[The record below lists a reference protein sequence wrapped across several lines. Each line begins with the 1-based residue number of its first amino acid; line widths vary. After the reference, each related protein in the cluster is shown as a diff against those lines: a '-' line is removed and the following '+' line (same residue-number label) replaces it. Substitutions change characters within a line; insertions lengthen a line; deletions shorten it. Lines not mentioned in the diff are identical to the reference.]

1 VLNSLCHKT
10 DKTMIEIKEPYKNKL
25 SKKKFIDLFAG
36 IGGFHTAFSSFGAR
50 CIFSSEWDKH
60 AQQVYEENFFE
71 KPAGDI
77 TQISEKLIPR
87 HNILCAGFPCQAFSI
102 SGKQKGF
109 NDTRGTLFFDVVRI
123 AKHHQPELLVLENV
137 KNLGNHDNGKTLKV
151 ILETL
156 DKIGYDAF
164 YKVLNAAH
172 FGVPQKRER
181 IYIVGF
187 NKNLKV
193 KNFEFPNPPMTAVK
207 LKDVLL
213 SDEETEQYII
223 DREDVY
229 LKEKLQVERDIFG
242 RYPLKPIRVGTVN
255 KGGQGERIYHE
266 DGHAITLSAY
276 GGGVGAKTG
285 LYLVND
291 RIRKLAPRECCHLTG
306 LPDTFRMHSSKTQ
319 AYKQFGNSVVVDVL
333 QHIILGILK
342 KGIIA

>member
-1 VLNSLCHKT
+1 
-10 DKTMIEIKEPYKNKL
+10 
-25 SKKKFIDLFAG
+25 
-36 IGGFHTAFSSFGAR
+36 
-50 CIFSSEWDKH
+50 
-60 AQQVYEENFFE
+60 
-71 KPAGDI
+71 
-77 TQISEKLIPR
+77 
-87 HNILCAGFPCQAFSI
+87 
-102 SGKQKGF
+102 
-109 NDTRGTLFFDVVRI
+109 
-123 AKHHQPELLVLENV
+123 
-137 KNLGNHDNGKTLKV
+137 
-151 ILETL
+151 
-156 DKIGYDAF
+156 
-164 YKVLNAAH
+164 
-172 FGVPQKRER
+172 
-181 IYIVGF
+181 
-187 NKNLKV
+187 
-193 KNFEFPNPPMTAVK
+193 MTAVK

-285 LYLVND
+285 LYLVNN